1 MADDGDMYFQSPDD
15 VTTWDD
21 PRDDLETYLKL
32 YAEAENY
39 INAAKK
45 SKKSKKKKSSSDD

>member
-1 MADDGDMYFQSPDD
+1 MYFQSPDD

-21 PRDDLETYLKL
+21 PRDDLETYLKI

-45 SKKSKKKKSSSDD
+45 SKQSKKKKKSSSDD